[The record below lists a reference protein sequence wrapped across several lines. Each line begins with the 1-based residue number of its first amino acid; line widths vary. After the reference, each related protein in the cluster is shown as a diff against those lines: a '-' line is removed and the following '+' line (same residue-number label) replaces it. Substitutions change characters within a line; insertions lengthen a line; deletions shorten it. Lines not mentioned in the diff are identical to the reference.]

1 MKSKKE
7 KTHLS
12 DDLLSSYTSLA
23 NLHNWYFEVW
33 MCLMKSY
40 ATAAEI
46 DKFKEPFEQMH
57 LSAGHHIHI
66 HIL

>member
-1 MKSKKE
+1 
-7 KTHLS
+7 
-12 DDLLSSYTSLA
+12 
-23 NLHNWYFEVW
+23 
-33 MCLMKSY
+33 MKSY

-46 DKFKEPFEQMH
+46 DKGFFKEPFEQMH